1 MAAPV
6 VWALL
11 FFAVRPTPDL
21 AWPLR
26 APGRFLLLVL
36 VYPVL
41 EEIVFRGALQ
51 GALRAR
57 PHARH
62 ALFGLTLANVY
73 TSLMFTGLH
82 FFSHPPLWALAV
94 MIPSLVFGYFRDRHD
109 SLAAPIALHI
119 FYNAGF
125 FWIFGGSG

>member
-11 FFAVRPTPDL
+11 LFAVRPTPDL

-26 APGRFLLLVL
+26 APARFLLLVL

-51 GALRAR
+51 GAWRAR